1 MNLAD
6 DSWLLEPK
14 SLPVLSSKC
23 LNSSYVSYCLLVSSG
38 IVIAI
43 KYTDLQ
49 MPNSSYVSCLQEF
62 LLVSSGI
69 VIAIKF
75 VDKNVRWGILLFIYS
90 LMWTNTADTVYN
102 KK

>member
-6 DSWLLEPK
+6 GSWLLEPK
-14 SLPVLSSKC
+14 SLPVLTSKC

-62 LLVSSGI
+62 LLVFSGI
-69 VIAIKF
+69 AIAIKL
-75 VDKNVRWGILLFIYS
+75 VDEKVRWCILLFIYS
-90 LMWTNTADTVYN
+90 LMWTNAADTVYN